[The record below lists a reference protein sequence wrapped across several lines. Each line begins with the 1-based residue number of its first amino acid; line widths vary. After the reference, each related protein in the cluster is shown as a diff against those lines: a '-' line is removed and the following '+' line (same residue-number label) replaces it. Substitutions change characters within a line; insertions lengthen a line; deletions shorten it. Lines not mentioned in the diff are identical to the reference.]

1 MSPLGCWDCL
11 PLGLASVGT
20 GRQPAGLL
28 MLAGT
33 QGSATEPTQ
42 QAGVGEA
49 SGRGARLP
57 GWAFCIPVA
66 RLFAHS
72 GRGGAAA

>member
-1 MSPLGCWDCL
+1 
-11 PLGLASVGT
+11 
-20 GRQPAGLL
+20 

>member
-1 MSPLGCWDCL
+1 MIGL
-11 PLGLASVGT
+11 PLGLASVGA
-20 GRQPAGLL
+20 GRQSAGLL

-49 SGRGARLP
+49 SRRGARLP
-57 GWAFCIPVA
+57 GWAFCIPEA
-66 RLFAHS
+66 CLLAYS
-72 GRGGAAA
+72 GPWWGYCVSGMG